1 MGRADFWQAE
11 GAQPVSSAAASL
23 QMTAVCLFPDIPLR
37 VLDLGC
43 GSGIIAIMLA
53 LQKSA
58 WHISGIDIQSEL
70 IELASE
76 NAHRQG
82 LAINFICDDLRRFT
96 PLDRYDLI
104 VGNPPWLKLN
114 AGIASPD
121 IQREI
126 SRRELY
132 CTLEDVLAFLQR
144 SLRRGAEALLLYP
157 QSRFE
162 EIESLC
168 AHYLLDIIQA
178 LPSTDTN
185 KYLIYH
191 IKNKG

>member
-1 MGRADFWQAE
+1 MGRADFWQAD

-23 QMTAVCLFPDIPLR
+23 QMQAVSLFPDTPLR

-53 LQKSA
+53 LQRSA
-58 WHISGIDIQSEL
+58 WNVSGIDIQPEL
-70 IELASE
+70 IELARE

-82 LAINFICDDLRRFT
+82 LTINFICDDLRRFT

-132 CTLEDVLAFLQR
+132 CTLEDVLAILQR
-144 SLRRGAEALLLYP
+144 SLRSGADALLLYP

-162 EIESLC
+162 EIKSRC